1 MITLYPD
8 PFKEVLDAFF
18 EFPRPKKTEAVKTKV
33 STNDEDYKVVMP
45 VPGLTK
51 DDLVIRVKDGI
62 LHISY
67 EMKDTDNEN
76 YTFINSFKKSYHLP
90 DDVDEKHI
98 KGSVENGVLEIVLPK
113 SKKKVTERFIELS

>member
-1 MITLYPD
+1 MITLYSE
-8 PFKEVLDAFF
+8 PFKELLDTFF
-18 EFPRPKKTEAVKTKV
+18 ETPRIKKSAEMNTRV
-33 STNDEDYKVVMP
+33 STNNDDYKIVIP

-51 DDLVIRVKDGI
+51 DDLTIKVKDGI

-67 EMKDTDNEN
+67 EMKDTDNQT
-76 YTFINSFKKSYHLP
+76 YSFINSFKKSYHVP

-113 SKKKVTERFIELS
+113 SKKKVSERLIELS